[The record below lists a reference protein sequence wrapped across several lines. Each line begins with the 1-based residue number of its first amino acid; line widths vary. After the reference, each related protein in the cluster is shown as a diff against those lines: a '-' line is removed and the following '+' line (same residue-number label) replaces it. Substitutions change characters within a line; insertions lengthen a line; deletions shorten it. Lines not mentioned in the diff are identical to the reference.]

1 MNIRLKISAQLLY
14 MGDVDGLELNVA
26 KLIVLMLLL
35 KKIVIILL
43 VVYGLLK
50 KLEKGVAQGFVA
62 I

>member
-1 MNIRLKISAQLLY
+1 

-35 KKIVIILL
+35 NQNVILLL
-43 VVYGLLK
+43 VVYGLLT